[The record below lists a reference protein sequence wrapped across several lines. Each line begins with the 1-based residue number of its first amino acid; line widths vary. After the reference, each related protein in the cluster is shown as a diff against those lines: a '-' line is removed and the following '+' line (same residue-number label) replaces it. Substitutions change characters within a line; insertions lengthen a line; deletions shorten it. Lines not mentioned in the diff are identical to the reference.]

1 MKFKTHITKFN
12 NWIAEQGTRLF
23 GTMYCTYI
31 LMCYGLLPLFF
42 PDRQDT
48 LLYWSNVI
56 QLIALPLLM
65 VGQNLQSKA
74 ADRRSLKTYE
84 MVRELINELDPEYN
98 EKKKRR

>member
-1 MKFKTHITKFN
+1 MKLKTHISHLN
-12 NWIAEQGTRLF
+12 DWIAEQGTKLF

-42 PDRQDT
+42 PDQQET

-74 ADRRSLKTYE
+74 ADRRSLKTYD
-84 MVRELINELDPEYN
+84 MVKELIDQLEPEYN
-98 EKKKRR
+98 KRKK